1 MCHRS
6 RRSPWRLV
14 GVAICAVAGALVSSD
29 VQASE
34 ARVALFRAEGFPTVD
49 APALDPALLDEAL
62 AGIPVDRWT
71 TAADLSQQLTASKP
85 SVLVLAY
92 GSAFPAEAW
101 PAIRGYLKSGG
112 GLVVLG
118 GAPFHVPVRSQPG
131 AEGAASWVQGPR
143 QPTYAADLLIG
154 PAEAL
159 TRDDA
164 APHTTKPVAESGWAT
179 PFPEPKTTYSLKLR
193 LASRKDTPTDDG
205 SAGPRDAV
213 VRPLVHVVDAR
224 GLPRA
229 CPLLEVDRLLGD
241 EAGARWVL
249 APSDA
254 RLTAAV
260 VRAAVL
266 RALEGSSEI
275 VARPLRATVE
285 PGEAPIL
292 RVSARR
298 PGARAIEGAPERLR
312 VTVTDAAGR
321 TVSTDDV
328 ALVGPRESRTGLLTI
343 HPRSPLSPGLYH
355 ASVEVPGATTHP
367 SHTTTGFWVRDA
379 PLLAKGP
386 RLTVS
391 RDWLRRDGQVFPLVG
406 TTYMASDVHRKFL
419 FEPNPHVW
427 DLDFAEMKR
436 QGINFVRTGLWTA
449 QGRLMLDPGAI
460 DEAAFSALDAFVLTA
475 ARHGIHVCFNFFA
488 FLPPAFA
495 AANPYLDPRALEGQR
510 EILTLFA
517 SRYRGVPWIHWD
529 LINEPS
535 YAPPSAL
542 WSTRPIRDPHERRAF
557 TAWAKARHGDEP
569 LVLRER
575 WRDIDDDLF
584 ASPRDQDLSASFL
597 REGRRV
603 RKGRDFQEFTQ
614 DAVAGWAARLRD
626 VLRAAG
632 GDPLVT
638 LGQDEG
644 GVGFRPGQQI
654 MAESLDYTSVH
665 TWWNNDDLLWDGVV
679 TKVPEKP
686 SVHQETGL
694 MSLED
699 MDGFPWRTPEAAAS
713 LLERKFAYAFASRG
727 AGAIEWAWNVN
738 PYQPIDNEATIGFF
752 RPDGTAKP
760 ELRVVPELSS
770 FFREAAPFL
779 DDFEPDP
786 VVLVIPHSR
795 LFLGRPGGLDATK
808 VVVRLLS
815 DRFGIVP
822 TALSDLRLAA
832 ERLRGAK
839 LVLVPSPE
847 AIDERAAQALL
858 VASKAGTKVLVTGA
872 VLGDSYG
879 LETPSLRQLGLLGP
893 SRPLALRE
901 STPWSPSEWVTFEG
915 LKTENLRRS
924 LAPSLSSFGGN
935 LWHEPLPLEF
945 ARETEPLARLLAA
958 ALAAAGVEA
967 DPTDSLV
974 TTRVLVAPKA
984 ALVVLANERPSDARR
999 RVRVGRKIYEV
1010 PVAAYGARLVLI
1022 ERSTGRVL
1030 VVTPGAPVTPV
1041 G

>member
-1 MCHRS
+1 MLHRDC
-6 RRSPWRLV
+6 RSGAAAWCRLRLLVV
-14 GVAICAVAGALVSSD
+14 GLGAAAFSVTAAAGA
-29 VQASE
+29 E
-34 ARVALFRAEGFPTVD
+34 PRVVLLRATGFPTVD
-49 APALDPALLDEAL
+49 APALDEALLDDAL
-62 AGIPVDRWT
+62 AGIPVDL
-71 TAADLSQQLTASKP
+71 TAPADLRQRLQAAEA
-85 SVLVLAY
+85 SVLVLPY
-92 GSAFPAEAW
+92 GSAFPAESW
-101 PAIRGYLKSGG
+101 PAIRAYLKGGG

-118 GAPFHVPVRSQPG
+118 GAPFHVPVRRVLGDRAQ
-131 AEGAASWVQGPR
+131 WVAGPR

-154 PAEAL
+154 PAEPL
-159 TRDDA
+159 TRSGAEA
-164 APHTTKPVAESGWAT
+164 AVPIAESGWSA
-179 PFPEPKTTYSLKLR
+179 PFPEPATTYSLKLR
-193 LASRKDTPTDDG
+193 LASRRDTPADDG

-213 VRPLVHVVDAR
+213 VRPLVHLVDAG

-254 RLTAAV
+254 PLTTAV

-266 RALEGSSEI
+266 RAMEGASEI

-298 PGARAIEGAPERLR
+298 PGARAHGSVPESAR
-312 VTVTDAAGR
+312 VTVTDGAGHSVF
-321 TVSTDDV
+321 TGDI
-328 ALVGPRESRTGLLTI
+328 ALTGPRESRTGLVTI
-343 HPRSPLSPGLYH
+343 HPHSKWTPGLYH
-355 ASVEVPGATTHP
+355 ATIDLPGLTTHP
-367 SHTTTGFWVRDA
+367 RRTTTGFWVRDA
-379 PLLAKGP
+379 KLLASGP
-386 RLTVS
+386 RLTVT

-427 DLDFAEMKR
+427 DQDFAEMKR

-449 QGRLMLDPGAI
+449 QGRLMLDPGAV
-460 DEAAFSALDAFVLTA
+460 DEAALSALDAFVLTA
-475 ARHGIHVCFNFFA
+475 ARHDIPICFNFFA
-488 FLPPAFA
+488 FLPPAFG

-510 EILTLFA
+510 ELLTLFA
-517 SRYRGVPWIHWD
+517 SRYRGVSWIHWD

-535 YAPPSAL
+535 YAPPTAL
-542 WSTRPIRDPHERRAF
+542 WSSRPIRDAHERRAF
-557 TAWAKARHGDEP
+557 AEWARARHGDDP
-569 LVLRER
+569 YILREH

-584 ASPRDQDLSASFL
+584 SPPRDQDLSASFL
-597 REGRRV
+597 REGRLV
-603 RKGRDFQEFTQ
+603 RKGRDFQEFTH
-614 DAVAGWAARLRD
+614 DALAGWAAQLRD

-632 GDPLVT
+632 DNPLVT

-644 GVGFRPGQQI
+644 GVGFRPSQQL

-699 MDGFPWRTPEAAAS
+699 MDGFPWRTPEAAAD
-713 LLERKFAYAFASRG
+713 LLERKFAYAFAGRG

-760 ELRVVPELSS
+760 ELRVIPEFAS
-770 FFREAAPFL
+770 FFRQAAPFL

-786 VVLVIPHSR
+786 VVLVIPHAR
-795 LFLGRPGGLDATK
+795 LFLARPGGLDATK

-815 DRFGIVP
+815 DRIGIVP
-822 TALSDLRLAA
+822 TAMSDLSLTA
-832 ERLRGAK
+832 ERLRSAK

-847 AIDERAAQALL
+847 ALDERAAKALL
-858 VASKAGTKVLVTGA
+858 GASRAGTKVLVTGA

-879 LETPSLRQLGLLGP
+879 VETESLRELGLVGP

-901 STPWSPSEWVTFEG
+901 STPWSPNEWVTFEG
-915 LKTENLRRS
+915 LKIENMRRG
-924 LAPSLSSFGGN
+924 LGPSLSSFGGS

-945 ARETEPLARLLAA
+945 ARETEPLARLLTA
-958 ALAAAGVEA
+958 ALAAAQVETS
-967 DPTDSLV
+967 PTDSLV
-974 TTRVLVAPKA
+974 TTRVLMAPKA

-999 RVRVGRKIYEV
+999 RVTVLGKGYEI
-1010 PVAAYGARLVLI
+1010 PVAAYGSRLVLI
-1022 ERSTGRVL
+1022 ERVSGRV
-1030 VVTPGAPVTPV
+1030 VVATPGSPVVPV
-1041 G
+1041 I

>member
-1 MCHRS
+1 MLHRTGGLGS
-6 RRSPWRLV
+6 TRRPRCWHLAI
-14 GVAICAVAGALVSSD
+14 GFVAAAASVTAAVAADPKVVLLRG
-29 VQASE
+29 
-34 ARVALFRAEGFPTVD
+34 EGFPTVD
-49 APALDPALLDEAL
+49 APVLDEAL
-62 AGIPVDRWT
+62 LDAALAGLPVEP
-71 TAADLSQQLTASKP
+71 TAPAGLSERLHEGDAA
-85 SVLVLAY
+85 VLVLPY
-92 GSAFPAEAW
+92 GSAFPAESW
-101 PAIRGYLKSGG
+101 PAIRGYLKAGG

-118 GAPFHVPVRSQPG
+118 GAPFHVPVR
-131 AEGAASWVQGPR
+131 AATGDRARWVAGTR
-143 QPTYAADLLIG
+143 QPTYAAELLIG
-154 PAEAL
+154 PAEPLARGAGEA
-159 TRDDA
+159 TRA
-164 APHTTKPVAESGWAT
+164 VAESGWST
-179 PFPEPKTTYSLKLR
+179 PLPEPTVTYSLKLR
-193 LASRKDTPTDDG
+193 LASRKDTPADDG

-213 VRPLVHVVDAR
+213 VRPLVQLVDGS

-266 RALEGSSEI
+266 RALEGASEV

-298 PGARAIEGAPERLR
+298 PGARSQGSAPDGARM
-312 VTVTDAAGR
+312 TVTDDAGR
-321 TVSTDDV
+321 AVFVGDV
-328 ALVGPRESRTGLLTI
+328 ALMGPRESRTGLITI
-343 HPRSPLSPGLYH
+343 HPSSAWTPGLYH
-355 ASVEVPGATTHP
+355 AAVELPGAAHHP
-367 SHTTTGFWVRDA
+367 RRTTTGFWVRDQK
-379 PLLAKGP
+379 LLASGP
-386 RLTVS
+386 RLTVT

-427 DLDFAEMKR
+427 DRDFAEMKR

-449 QGRLMLDPGAI
+449 QGRLMLDQGAV
-460 DEAAFSALDAFVLTA
+460 DEAALSALDAFVLTA
-475 ARHGIHVCFNFFA
+475 ARHGIPVCFNFFA
-488 FLPPAFA
+488 FLPPAFS

-510 EILTLFA
+510 ELLTLFA
-517 SRYRGVPWIHWD
+517 SRYRGVSWIHWD

-535 YAPPSAL
+535 YAPPAAL
-542 WSTRPIRDPHERRAF
+542 WSTRPIRDAHERRAF
-557 TAWAKARHGDEP
+557 TDWSKARHGDD
-569 LVLRER
+569 LFVLREH

-584 ASPRDQDLSASFL
+584 AAPRDQDLSASFL
-597 REGRRV
+597 REGRLV
-603 RKGRDFQEFTQ
+603 RKGRDFQEFTH
-614 DAVAGWAARLRD
+614 DVLASWAAQLRD

-632 GDPLVT
+632 DNPLVT

-644 GVGFRPGQQI
+644 GVGFRPGQQL

-686 SVHQETGL
+686 NVHQETGL

-713 LLERKFAYAFASRG
+713 LLERKFAYAFAGRG

-760 ELRVVPELSS
+760 ELRVVPEFSA

-786 VVLVIPHSR
+786 VALVIPHAR
-795 LFLGRPGGLDATK
+795 LFLARPGGLDATK

-815 DRFGIVP
+815 DRFGVVP
-822 TALSDLRLAA
+822 TALSDLRLSA

-847 AIDERAAQALL
+847 VLDERAARALL
-858 VASKAGTKVLVTGA
+858 AATRAGTKVLVTGA

-879 LETPSLRQLGLLGP
+879 TLTESMRELGLAGQ

-901 STPWSPSEWVTFEG
+901 STPWSPNEWVTFEG
-915 LKTENLRRS
+915 LKTENMRRG
-924 LAPSLSSFGGN
+924 LGPSLSSLGGN

-945 ARETEPLARLLAA
+945 ARETEPLARLLGA
-958 ALAAAGVEA
+958 ALGAAGVEA
-967 DPTDSLV
+967 NPSDSLV
-974 TTRVLVAPKA
+974 TTRVLLAPKS

-999 RVRVGRKIYEV
+999 RVTVLGRAYEI
-1010 PVAAYGARLVLI
+1010 PVAAFGSRLVLI
-1022 ERSTGRVL
+1022 QRPSGRVVVATPGSP
-1030 VVTPGAPVTPV
+1030 VVTV